1 MLIIEEKDEKK
12 SQIKKYTTE
21 ELNNIMIESMM
32 AKIIEPGC
40 CEARYNRLQR
50 ESEKILKKKDEIKKT
65 GD

>member
-12 SQIKKYTTE
+12 SQKKEYTSE

-32 AKIIEPGC
+32 AKVIEPGC

-50 ESEKILKKKDEIKKT
+50 ESEKILKKRNKT
-65 GD
+65 EKTP

>member
-12 SQIKKYTTE
+12 SQKKEYTSK

-32 AKIIEPGC
+32 AKVIEPGC

-50 ESEKILKKKDEIKKT
+50 ESEKILKKRNKT
-65 GD
+65 EKTP